1 MILEIVFGISIGL
14 IYSRAFVAQ
23 QRRVF
28 LLSSFLATT
37 VFFFTIRMTLLAI
50 CAWYLLHSPMR
61 ESILVL
67 TSFII
72 TFWVNLLLKKARL
85 HGGS

>member
-1 MILEIVFGISIGL
+1 MFFEIVFGISIGL

-28 LLSSFLATT
+28 LHPNITT
-37 VFFFTIRMTLLAI
+37 TAFFFAIRITLLAF
-50 CAWYLLHSPMR
+50 CAWYLLHSTLR

-67 TSFII
+67 TSLII
-72 TFWVNLLLKKARL
+72 TFWVDLLLKKARL